1 MKISI
6 ITVVYNDEYRI
17 GGTIESVINQT
28 YDNIEY
34 IIVDGKS
41 NDNSIEII
49 YNYQNKISRI
59 ISEPDNGIY
68 DAMNKGLKFSTG
80 DRVLF
85 LNAGDELYDKHIIS
99 SIINF
104 LKEKERCALVYGN
117 VLLKGR
123 NLILKS
129 KPIKN
134 INKVMVTNHQACFFN
149 TKIHKYYYYNLNY
162 KIAADYEVI
171 FKMFNNDE
179 EFAIIDS
186 VISKVEPNGVADSN
200 RFLTNFE
207 YYKVRRGFSFWI
219 VNLYYLIVNFSFIL
233 LSYIYKFLRDKK

>member
-6 ITVVYNDEYRI
+6 VTVVYNDEYRI

-34 IIVDGKS
+34 IIVDAKS
-41 NDNSIEII
+41 NDKSIEII
-49 YNYQNKISRI
+49 NNYRSKISRI

-99 SIINF
+99 SIIDF
-104 LKEKERCALVYGN
+104 LKEKERCALVYGD

-134 INKVMVTNHQACFFN
+134 INQAMVTNHQACFFN
-149 TKIHKYYYYNLNY
+149 TEIHKYYYYNLEY
-162 KIAADYEVI
+162 KIAADYDVI
-171 FKMFNNDE
+171 FRMFRNNE
-179 EFAIIDS
+179 KFSIIPNL
-186 VISKVEPNGVADSN
+186 ISKVESNGVADSN
-200 RFLTNFE
+200 RFLTYYE
-207 YYKVRRGFSFWI
+207 YYKVRRGYVFGF
-219 VNLYYLIVNFSFIL
+219 VNVSIL
-233 LSYIYKFLRDKK
+233 LLNVTIVIISYFFKLLRAK